1 MANNNN
7 CLYNA
12 ALIGFCAANSGW
24 LQSATAADYLAF
36 KNAAVAFATQVD
48 SKIPFDAL
56 ITTAS
61 NNAAMLVDTGSNT
74 IQSNTQ
80 LRPMLMMQI
89 CQSVMAGRYQAD
101 AQAQLASNWDAI
113 ASRIA
118 ALYTEMLLGLVS
130 P

>member
-1 MANNNN
+1 MNNN

-12 ALIGFCAANSGW
+12 ALIGFVAANSGW
-24 LQSATAADYLAF
+24 LASATPTDYLAF

-48 SKIPFDAL
+48 SKIAFDAL

-61 NNAAMLVDTGSNT
+61 NNATMLVDTASNT

-80 LRPMLMMQI
+80 MRPALMQQI
-89 CQSVMAGRYQAD
+89 CQSVMNARYRAD
-101 AQAQLASNWDAI
+101 AAAQVASYWDDI
-113 ASRIA
+113 ATKIA
-118 ALYTEMLLGLVS
+118 ALYTEMLIGLVS

>member
-1 MANNNN
+1 MAIQND

-12 ALIGFCAANSGW
+12 ALIGYCSGNSGW
-24 LQSATAADYLAF
+24 IASATSTDYLGF
-36 KNAAVAFATQVD
+36 KGAAVAFATQVD

-61 NNAAMLVDTGSNT
+61 NNAAMLVDTASNT

-80 LRPMLMMQI
+80 MRPALMQQI
-89 CQSVMAGRYQAD
+89 CSSVMAGRYESD
-101 AQAQLASNWDAI
+101 APAQVPAYWDNI
-113 ASRIA
+113 ATRIA
-118 ALYTEMLLGLVS
+118 ALYTEMLIGLVS

>member
-1 MANNNN
+1 MNNN

-12 ALIGFCAANSGW
+12 ALIGFCASNNSW
-24 LQSATAADYLAF
+24 LISGNATEYTAF

-56 ITTAS
+56 VTTAS
-61 NNAAMLVDTGSNT
+61 NNATMLVDTASNT

-80 LRPMLMMQI
+80 MRPALLQQI
-89 CQSVMAGRYQAD
+89 CQAVMEGRYESD
-101 AQAQLASNWDAI
+101 AAAQVASYWDTI
-113 ASRIA
+113 ATRIA
-118 ALYTEMLLGLVS
+118 ALYTAMLAGLVS

>member
-1 MANNNN
+1 MNNN

-12 ALIGFCAANSGW
+12 ALVGFCAANSGW
-24 LQSATAADYLAF
+24 ISSTNAADYLAF

-80 LRPMLMMQI
+80 FRPALLQQI
-89 CQSVMAGRYQAD
+89 CQNVMAGRYNASAA
-101 AQAQLASNWDAI
+101 AQVASYWDAI
-113 ASRIA
+113 ATSIV
-118 ALYTEMLLGLVS
+118 ALYTEMLIGFTS

>member
-1 MANNNN
+1 MNNN

-12 ALIGFCAANSGW
+12 ALIGFVASNSAW
-24 LQSATAADYLAF
+24 IQSATATDYLAF

-48 SKIPFDAL
+48 SKIAADAL
-56 ITTAS
+56 ITTS
-61 NNAAMLVDTGSNT
+61 GNATMLVDTGSNT

-80 LRPMLMMQI
+80 MRPALLQQ
-89 CQSVMAGRYQAD
+89 CCVAVLGGRYIASAD
-101 AQAQLASNWDAI
+101 AQVAAYWDTI

-118 ALYTEMLLGLVS
+118 ALYTEMLIGLVS

>member
-1 MANNNN
+1 MNNNA
-7 CLYNA
+7 LYNA
-12 ALIGFCAANSGW
+12 ALIGFTAGNSSW
-24 LQSATAADYLAF
+24 IQSATAADYLAF

-80 LRPMLMMQI
+80 MRPALMTQI

-101 AQAQLASNWDAI
+101 AAAATASYWDAI
-113 ASRIA
+113 ATRIA
-118 ALYTEMLLGLVS
+118 ALYTEMLIGFVS